1 MSWASWASMTSPSNA
16 PSSLSRVDAVER
28 KPCAQS
34 SPPGAIAAHVPQRL
48 VQRVVGHWHA
58 IFVGRPADRGSASRD
73 RRFRRRALRAHD
85 KDPPLTPQYHVRSI
99 PPGFRVRA
107 GFDSGRGDCG
117 DRNGMGRANAGEPAI
132 LFLPANSARRLVG
145 ISVGIGSSR
154 RQKMFQI
161 QLVMILGDCRPGAPS
176 FRCPPWL

>member
-1 MSWASWASMTSPSNA
+1 MPGSCSCRPCQADAVPPHRA
-16 PSSLSRVDAVER
+16 AAFFLRFVGELGFHYIVVERAYSLSKVDAVER

-34 SPPGAIAAHVPQRL
+34 SPPGAIAAHDPQRL

-58 IFVGRPADRGSASRD
+58 IFIGRPADRGSASRD

-117 DRNGMGRANAGEPAI
+117 DRNGMGVPAAVEPAV
-132 LFLPANSARRLVG
+132 LFLPVNTARHLVG
-145 ISVGIGSSR
+145 ISVGIGSHR
-154 RQKMFQI
+154 R
-161 QLVMILGDCRPGAPS
+161 
-176 FRCPPWL
+176 